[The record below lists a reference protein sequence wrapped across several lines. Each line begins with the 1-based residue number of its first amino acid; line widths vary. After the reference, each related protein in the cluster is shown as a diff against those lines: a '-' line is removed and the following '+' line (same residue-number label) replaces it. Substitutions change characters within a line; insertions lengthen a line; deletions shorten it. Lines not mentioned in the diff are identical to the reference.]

1 LGLISPNPDRHLIY
15 GGQLLEVK
23 SENLSSNQ
31 HLINDGI
38 NKSLASYITHPCYG
52 LLFNDCFVTLK
63 STNIRTATAYDVD
76 QVIKLQRGSTN
87 TTDNQNNEENIQYS
101 PLSLIQIINVKDDM
115 LRNSFSIKCNLE
127 TITMMCDN
135 AQIKKHW
142 NEMFESAL
150 YTNTR
155 RFSAL
160 PAIQT
165 QQEQVFEEEFFSED
179 WVTNTQENLIILLAE
194 RNYDQ
199 ALTLILQARKYSEKF
214 LTENQQQSIPF
225 VDDYIKSVQ
234 EKEQDL
240 SKLIE
245 KEILY
250 ISERG
255 FSTNLLKHYYHHIE
269 ILKQLGYIPKSW

>member
-1 LGLISPNPDRHLIY
+1 
-15 GGQLLEVK
+15 
-23 SENLSSNQ
+23 
-31 HLINDGI
+31 
-38 NKSLASYITHPCYG
+38 
-52 LLFNDCFVTLK
+52 
-63 STNIRTATAYDVD
+63 
-76 QVIKLQRGSTN
+76 
-87 TTDNQNNEENIQYS
+87 
-101 PLSLIQIINVKDDM
+101 
-115 LRNSFSIKCNLE
+115 
-127 TITMMCDN
+127 
-135 AQIKKHW
+135 
-142 NEMFESAL
+142 MFESAL